1 MGGRISQFMS
11 IAVHCILNVNHFG
24 RSMVFKRDDEYDP
37 RYPELTHSAV
47 CASPSLHPAVVVPLL
62 VPELPVVPGIS
73 ALIHTVR

>member
-1 MGGRISQFMS
+1 MLVILVLPWILREMMN
-11 IAVHCILNVNHFG
+11 IA
-24 RSMVFKRDDEYDP
+24 P